1 MCIFLAVMEFLK
13 NLSKNKLISLGASV
27 VVILGFLF
35 YFINIISKPALST
48 LYSNLSEQDG
58 NIVVLKLQSLGVPH
72 QVLEGNSQILV
83 PVDKTLSLR
92 MYFAQEGLLQ
102 SGNILGYEIF
112 DKDTGLGSSQF
123 LNNINM
129 MRALEGELSRTIN
142 SLYHIESS
150 RVHLVFPKRDIFSKS
165 DIKPSASIM
174 LRIKNGASISKK
186 EVEAIAHL
194 VSKAVPELSQNN
206 ISIMDNKGNSLKTP
220 GDDGVSLFGDGSD
233 FNLMEY
239 QSAIENKLKNT
250 IENLLESHV
259 GEGKVRA
266 SVRAEVNGEREV
278 IASEVY
284 DPDGQVVRS
293 KKTNEEKELDKES
306 NDNISVANNI
316 PNSNQEIG
324 NSPQNTKSKSKLDDI
339 TNYEISKTVT
349 NKIIPGGNIERL
361 SIAVMVDGIYTHNE
375 KTGKSTYSDRDEL
388 EISKLKTLV
397 ESAMGFST
405 KRGDKL
411 DLVNLKFI
419 NTDIQDNNK
428 NSTWFDEN
436 GRKAIQMGMIGIVS
450 ILVILLIFKP
460 IISRL
465 LQNSG
470 DSILDIKKIFA
481 SPTGLNTEE
490 GNTQSHFSSSQEND
504 KNPENSQQE
513 IQKKLLMRN
522 EKYTEAIK
530 NTNNLVEEY
539 SEEAVAIIK
548 KWIHNDHKT

>member
-1 MCIFLAVMEFLK
+1 M
-13 NLSKNKLISLGASV
+13 
-27 VVILGFLF
+27 
-35 YFINIISKPALST
+35 
-48 LYSNLSEQDG
+48 
-58 NIVVLKLQSLGVPH
+58 VVLKLQSLGVPH